1 MVLRRLL
8 MYLTHNEELIN
19 SLAQK
24 FRPAARRLL
33 AMKDETET
41 NRRVQQLSNMKKE
54 WDEQGRMYINQFFK
68 QVTDNDNLKKRS
80 RNKK

>member
-33 AMKDETET
+33 EMKDETET
-41 NRRVQQLSNMKKE
+41 NRRVQQWSRKKRE
-54 WDEQGRMYINQFFK
+54 WDEQGRSYIQQLFK
-68 QVTDNDNLKKRS
+68 QVTDSDNLKKRS